1 MERTKLILPNINIKN
16 IDNTLECFLKQVHS
30 SDEYKKVQDDYN
42 KIQNYEHIVT
52 TFDPLIFY
60 IIGII
65 ILMCLL
71 RFRNNTVVLPKIIAF
86 SIIYCIF
93 LSIKVFI
100 MHNKYK
106 LVEQFNKNVC
116 EKLSPYKI
124 KSVFKPSNINN
135 FQYSEVVKILHKLN
149 TWVENQDETDS
160 YVINVPL
167 DSCVGFNHT
176 EDIIIYLNHDC
187 QIIDK
192 ITIPSYLYYAHSFYE
207 ITKLMLETPG
217 VIDLSMLTDNFIKY
231 IYNLR
236 FDDATNNF
244 EYIIDDKSFVIHI
257 NKDEIIESVKNH
269 IDRHIDLCKEYG
281 YVLYTE
287 KLDEKCDEINFL
299 NQTEFNE
306 YLNNFYE
313 DIKHL
318 ANKIHLRDILDKW
331 PKNNDNSLKNNS
343 IELCKCNVGILKVEY
358 NSLYYECIEAF
369 SSGNDIYIINK
380 SKSICVS
387 DKEIN
392 YWI

>member
-1 MERTKLILPNINIKN
+1 MERTKLILPDINIRN
-16 IDNTLECFLKQVHS
+16 IDNTLEGFLKQVHN

-42 KIQNYEHIVT
+42 NVQNYEHGIIAS
-52 TFDPLIFY
+52 DLLIFY

-65 ILMCLL
+65 IMICLV
-71 RFRNNTVVLPKIIAF
+71 RFRNNTKILSTLVTF

-124 KSVFKPSNINN
+124 KSVFKPGNINN

-149 TWVENQDETDS
+149 NWVENQDETDS

-176 EDIIIYLNHDC
+176 EDIIIYLNHDG

-244 EYIIDDKSFVIHI
+244 EYIIDGKSFVIHI

-281 YVLYTE
+281 HVSYTE
-287 KLDEKCDEINFL
+287 KLDKKYDEIHFL

-343 IELCKCNVGILKVEY
+343 IELCKCNAGILKFEY